1 MAELSYAGLVSGVEA
16 QLKANMLLRG
26 VQITQELDPPTE
38 FPFVQ
43 VRLIRVTR
51 RPYHIVA
58 GLVSPGP
65 DEVSV
70 TLNLLCYEM
79 SAQGAADAGRLRDA
93 LVSNVVD
100 AIRTDPT
107 LGSRVDYA
115 VVTAIDFAEE
125 PGDAAIYAKAAIT
138 VQATALA

>member
-1 MAELSYAGLVSGVEA
+1 MAELSYAGLVAGVEA
-16 QLKANMLLRG
+16 QLKADPRLRG

-43 VRLIRVTR
+43 VRLIRVAR
-51 RPYHIVA
+51 KPYHIVA
-58 GLVSPGP
+58 GLVAPGP

-70 TLNLLCYEM
+70 TLSLLCYEM
-79 SAQGAADAGRLRDA
+79 SAQGAADAGRLREA
-93 LVSNVVD
+93 LVTNVVD
-100 AIRTDPT
+100 VIRGEPT
-107 LGSRVDYA
+107 LGGRVDYA
-115 VVTAIDFAEE
+115 LVTAIDFAEE